1 MLFFLSDDIFSGY
14 FFELWGT
21 GFLQPLKNHH
31 LNTYHLNIIVH
42 QAVQAQ
48 NVLDLF
54 SRGAGIGHHKNFITC
69 RLQLNGGLNHA
80 DMSFYSGNNY
90 LLFAAFFSI

>member
-1 MLFFLSDDIFSGY
+1 MLFLLDDISSGY
-14 FFELWGT
+14 FFELWRT
-21 GFLQPLKNHH
+21 GFLQPLKNNH
-31 LNTYHLNIIVH
+31 LDAHDLNMVVH

-54 SRGAGIGHHKNFITC
+54 SRGAGIWHHKNFITC

-80 DMSFYSGNNY
+80 DMSFNARYHN
-90 LLFAAFFSI
+90 LLFAAIF